1 MIKTLNFI
9 ILFSVILFLS
19 NCSFKNPG
27 NFFKDKEA
35 ELQKEIL
42 KKNSKLVFKTQKQFD
57 KEISGTV
64 DKKIPILS
72 SKKWLQTNFTTS
84 NFVPHLEYQNQKNLV
99 YKSKKIGKNK
109 FDLSDPFF
117 EPLFSDDQM
126 FFYDFSG
133 NIYKFSILQ
142 KKLIWKFNFYKKR
155 YKNIPIKIKLKIS
168 NKNLIVADNLGY
180 VYSIQIENGKLN
192 WAKNYGIPFRSNIKV
207 GGKNIFVLNQD
218 NKFYSIDKNDGS
230 QNLNLETFPSFLKS
244 KQETHICLDTNKNN
258 IYFVTSTGQLYSI
271 NYVTKNI
278 NWLSTIFLS
287 GGNKSSDLFYSSPI
301 ICKNEKIF
309 FSSSDST
316 FSINSSNG
324 NINWKLPFATDLRP
338 IVTENFIFLASKNG
352 FFLNTNSKTG
362 KVIWSKD
369 LFKNNKKINRK
380 KIGEINSIMLV
391 SDQILATTKKGFFLF
406 IDYQNGKIINYT
418 KASRAGFFSNPIL
431 VDKRIYLI
439 DKKMRILI
447 LN

>member
-1 MIKTLNFI
+1 M
-9 ILFSVILFLS
+9 
-19 NCSFKNPG
+19 
-27 NFFKDKEA
+27 
-35 ELQKEIL
+35 
-42 KKNSKLVFKTQKQFD
+42 
-57 KEISGTV
+57 
-64 DKKIPILS
+64 
-72 SKKWLQTNFTTS
+72 
-84 NFVPHLEYQNQKNLV
+84 
-99 YKSKKIGKNK
+99 
-109 FDLSDPFF
+109 
-117 EPLFSDDQM
+117 
-126 FFYDFSG
+126 
-133 NIYKFSILQ
+133 
-142 KKLIWKFNFYKKR
+142 
-155 YKNIPIKIKLKIS
+155 
-168 NKNLIVADNLGY
+168 
-180 VYSIQIENGKLN
+180 
-192 WAKNYGIPFRSNIKV
+192 
-207 GGKNIFVLNQD
+207 
-218 NKFYSIDKNDGS
+218 
-230 QNLNLETFPSFLKS
+230 
-244 KQETHICLDTNKNN
+244 
-258 IYFVTSTGQLYSI
+258 
-271 NYVTKNI
+271 TKNI

-316 FSINSSNG
+316 FSVNSNNG

-391 SDQILATTKKGFFLF
+391 SDQILATTTKGFFLF

-431 VDKRIYLI
+431 VDKKIYLI